1 MADKLNING
10 FVGNPDNIYQQ
21 HAEDTCAIKSQQL
34 ILKEY
39 GINVS
44 EEELVQLSMQ
54 NGWYTGDGSGT
65 QLIDIGRL
73 IAEAGI
79 PVTQHIDANVY
90 DIADHLA
97 NGHQVI
103 VTVDS
108 SELWEGGILEWLK
121 DLFFGNEVDHALLV
135 VGIDNTDPDNPM
147 VLVTDP
153 GTGEACKPYPLDQFM
168 DAWSDSQHFMVTTDI
183 PTPSCINNFEAAG
196 ITDMHLPAVANV
208 PYNDF
213 LEFQAYS
220 HQIDP
225 SQLSTLNNMFDAY
238 SLNSSN
244 WDFQNMLTAYD
255 LPAWDM
261 NLFPPVTPMWNP
273 YEFEYNNFGF
283 SSFDTPMDFAGT
295 PTPYDQHRLDTLQD
309 LHDSAL
315 EHYQQCMDDGMYISA
330 TMWQQQANDI
340 QSDINDM
347 TYGG

>member
-1 MADKLNING
+1 
-10 FVGNPDNIYQQ
+10 
-21 HAEDTCAIKSQQL
+21 
-34 ILKEY
+34 
-39 GINVS
+39 
-44 EEELVQLSMQ
+44 
-54 NGWYTGDGSGT
+54 
-65 QLIDIGRL
+65 
-73 IAEAGI
+73 
-79 PVTQHIDANVY
+79 
-90 DIADHLA
+90 
-97 NGHQVI
+97 
-103 VTVDS
+103 
-108 SELWEGGILEWLK
+108 
-121 DLFFGNEVDHALLV
+121 
-135 VGIDNTDPDNPM
+135 
-147 VLVTDP
+147 
-153 GTGEACKPYPLDQFM
+153 M

-295 PTPYDQHRLDTLQD
+295 PPPTTSTASTHFKTFTTQPLSTIS
-309 LHDSAL
+309 SAWTTA
-315 EHYQQCMDDGMYISA
+315 CISA
-330 TMWQQQANDI
+330 PPCGSSRPT
-340 QSDINDM
+340 
-347 TYGG
+347 TYRATSTI